1 MVTFRYGKAV
11 SRPDISRPRPIEH
24 DGPTWWFRGLAP
36 WHEGCF
42 GRPHMTLRISLAHSL
57 PALLAVLAATPVS
70 AQPAAKQPAPKEPAP
85 KQPAPKQPAPSA
97 PAALAGADDIAAF
110 DKDLDALFSAGGLT
124 SDQAASRAGGA
135 SPTVRRKAAELDAAI
150 AQADAA
156 ELTRVPQASAKA
168 SYTRL
173 SFVEPFS
180 IPGLPPGT
188 PAFPS
193 LQNAYL
199 GEAQLVVPL
208 SDYVLRYPK
217 LIETARLGA
226 EAARIDKR
234 SSEVTAG
241 QDARVAYYEWVRA
254 RLQVL
259 IARRQLIQ
267 VQKTLEQV
275 RALAEVQRLSR
286 ADLLRVESQEAEAE
300 QVVDQLDNLAQLREE
315 QVRLLIG
322 APANVPLAI
331 GEDIRAEVAAPG
343 AGQLDELV
351 GTAKQKRLEFKA
363 LDTGIQAKESQ
374 RAAEKANLYPRL
386 SAVAVA
392 DYADPNQR
400 VFPAKDEFKLTWAVG
415 AQLTW
420 TLNDTLVSRTT
431 DRRIAAEA
439 NELRADRD
447 NLERGTRLEVLSAQ
461 QAVALAVHA
470 LSTSQ
475 KGLTAAQEA
484 YRVRKELLNADRAT
498 AVELVDAETELTR
511 SRIAALNARVDL
523 RVARAQL
530 DHALGNDTK

>member
-1 MVTFRYGKAV
+1 
-11 SRPDISRPRPIEH
+11 
-24 DGPTWWFRGLAP
+24 
-36 WHEGCF
+36 
-42 GRPHMTLRISLAHSL
+42 MTLRISLAHSL
-57 PALLAVLAATPVS
+57 PVLLALVAATPVS
-70 AQPAAKQPAPKEPAP
+70 AQPAP
-85 KQPAPKQPAPSA
+85 KQPARKPTPPT
-97 PAALAGADDIAAF
+97 PPPVADELAAF
-110 DKDLDALFSAGGLT
+110 DHDLDQLFATGGLT
-124 SDQAASRAGGA
+124 SDQAAARAGTA
-135 SPTVRRKAAELDAAI
+135 SPAVRRKAAEIDAAV

-156 ELTRVPQASAKA
+156 ELARVPQASAKA

-173 SFVEPFS
+173 SFVEPFA

-199 GEAQLVVPL
+199 AEAQLVVPL
-208 SDYVLRYPK
+208 SDYLLRYPK

-226 EAARIDKR
+226 EAARIGKR

-259 IARRQLIQ
+259 IARRQLVQ
-267 VQKTLEQV
+267 VEKTLDQV

-315 QVRLLIG
+315 QLRLLIG
-322 APANVPLAI
+322 APVGQPLAI
-331 GEDIRAEVAAPG
+331 GEDIRADVAVPG
-343 AGQLDELV
+343 AAQLDDLM
-351 GTAKQKRLEFKA
+351 GTAKQHRLELKA

-374 RAAEKANLYPRL
+374 RAAEQANLYPRL

-400 VFPAKDEFKLTWAVG
+400 VFPQKDELKLTWAVG

-420 TLNDTLVSRTT
+420 TLNDALVSRTT

-439 NELRADRD
+439 NELRADRES
-447 NLERGTRLEVLSAQ
+447 LERGMRIEVLAAQ
-461 QAVALAVHA
+461 QAVALATRSLA
-470 LSTSQ
+470 TSQ
-475 KGLTAAQEA
+475 KGLTAAVEG
-484 YRVRKELLNADRAT
+484 YRVRKELLNAERAT

>member
-1 MVTFRYGKAV
+1 
-11 SRPDISRPRPIEH
+11 
-24 DGPTWWFRGLAP
+24 
-36 WHEGCF
+36 
-42 GRPHMTLRISLAHSL
+42 MTLRISLAHLL
-57 PALLAVLAATPVS
+57 PLLALVAATPVS
-70 AQPAAKQPAPKEPAP
+70 AQPASKQPAS
-85 KQPAPKQPAPSA
+85 KQPASKPVPPAAPAP
-97 PAALAGADDIAAF
+97 PAGPDDMAAF
-110 DKDLDALFSAGGLT
+110 DHDLDMLFATGGLT
-124 SDQAASRAGGA
+124 SDQAASRAGSA
-135 SPTVRRKAAELDAAI
+135 SPTVRRKVAEIEAAI

-156 ELTRVPQASAKA
+156 ELARVPQVSAKA

-173 SFVEPFS
+173 SFIKPLV
-180 IPGLPPGT
+180 IPISATMSLPIT
-188 PAFPS
+188 S

-226 EAARIDKR
+226 EVARLDKR

-254 RLQVL
+254 KLQVL
-259 IARRQLIQ
+259 ISRRQLLQ
-267 VQKTLEQV
+267 VQKTLDQV

-300 QVVDQLDNLAQLREE
+300 QVVDQLENLSQLREE
-315 QVRLLIG
+315 QLRLLIG
-322 APANVPLAI
+322 APGGEPLAI
-331 GEDIRAEVAAPG
+331 GEDIRGEFAAPG
-343 AGQLDELV
+343 AVKLDDLV
-351 GTAKQKRLEFKA
+351 GAAKQNRLEFKVI
-363 LDTGIQAKESQ
+363 DTGIQAKDSQ
-374 RAAEKANLYPRL
+374 RAAERANLLPRL
-386 SAVAVA
+386 SAFAVA

-400 VFPAKDEFKLTWAVG
+400 VFPQQDAFKLTWSVG

-420 TLNDTLVSRTT
+420 TLNDTLLSRTA

-439 NELRADRD
+439 NELRADRE
-447 NLERGTRLEVLSAQ
+447 NLERGTRIEVLAAQ
-461 QAVALAVHA
+461 QAVAIAQHA
-470 LSTSQ
+470 LATSQ
-475 KGLTAAQEA
+475 KGLTSAEEG